1 MPAILVAKSEMSD
14 QPGGIFVNYR
24 REDTAQAAGRLAD
37 RLRERFGSERVFID
51 VESIGLGL
59 EFAEV
64 ITKAVGSCDL
74 LFALIGKEW
83 LTAAD
88 DEGRRRLDDEHDW
101 VRLEIEAAL
110 QRKIRVVPVLID
122 DARMPRLEE
131 VPSGLHALLRR
142 QVLKLSHEDF
152 TVQASHLIEKIAP
165 LLPWA
170 PPMSKSSSTP
180 AANKGPQVTVLRKT
194 FYEFSLCLFLEETH
208 RIEISVADGVHVDGT
223 PIKGDKFVVQDG
235 QQRISGSCVVSQ
247 SSPQSS
253 WAVQLDKVILVLNGV
268 VVGQW
273 KWEKSSTGVRW

>member
-101 VRLEIEAAL
+101 VRLEIEV
-110 QRKIRVVPVLID
+110 VVPTKNLLLVGIIAVAAD
-122 DARMPRLEE
+122 DE
-131 VPSGLHALLRR
+131 
-142 QVLKLSHEDF
+142 
-152 TVQASHLIEKIAP
+152 
-165 LLPWA
+165 
-170 PPMSKSSSTP
+170 
-180 AANKGPQVTVLRKT
+180 
-194 FYEFSLCLFLEETH
+194 
-208 RIEISVADGVHVDGT
+208 
-223 PIKGDKFVVQDG
+223 
-235 QQRISGSCVVSQ
+235 
-247 SSPQSS
+247 
-253 WAVQLDKVILVLNGV
+253 
-268 VVGQW
+268 
-273 KWEKSSTGVRW
+273 